1 MSVNWY
7 LSPKELN
14 RHLAHLGGVRAGV
27 KAATELQAMEKRAR
41 LAPHTANNA
50 AERARKG
57 GGVSRIVTEY
67 GATDGY
73 VLLDDP
79 DGKALIIEGKLSILR
94 G

>member
-1 MSVNWY
+1 MSVDWY

-27 KAATELQAMEKRAR
+27 KAATELQALEKRAR
-41 LAPHTANNA
+41 LAPHTAHNA
-50 AERARKG
+50 VERVRKHEG
-57 GGVSRIVTEY
+57 ATRITTDM
-67 GATDGY
+67 GSTDGY

>member
-1 MSVNWY
+1 MSVDWY

-14 RHLAHLGGVRAGV
+14 RHLSHMGGVKAGV

-50 AERARKG
+50 DGRERKHESAT
-57 GGVSRIVTEY
+57 RIVTEM
-67 GATDGY
+67 GSTDGY

>member
-14 RHLAHLGGVRAGV
+14 KHLAHMSGVRTGV

-41 LAPHTANNA
+41 LAPHTAHNA
-50 AERARKG
+50 VERERKHEAAT
-57 GGVSRIVTEY
+57 RIVTEM
-67 GATDGY
+67 GSTDGY

>member
-1 MSVNWY
+1 MSVHWH
-7 LSPKELN
+7 LSTEELN
-14 RHLAHLGGVRAGV
+14 RHLAHMGGVKSGV

-41 LAPHTANNA
+41 LAPHTAHNSI
-50 AERARKG
+50 ERERKHEG
-57 GGVSRIVTEY
+57 ASRIITEF
-67 GATDGY
+67 GSTDGY

>member
-1 MSVNWY
+1 MSVDWY

-14 RHLAHLGGVRAGV
+14 RYLAHLGGVRGAV
-27 KAATELQAMEKRAR
+27 RAETETQAAEKSAR

-57 GGVSRIVTEY
+57 ESATYIETEF
-67 GATDGY
+67 GSTDGY
-73 VLLDDP
+73 VLLNDP
-79 DGKALIIEGKLSILR
+79 DGKALVIEGKLSILR

>member
-1 MSVNWY
+1 MSVDWK

-14 RHLAHLGGVRAGV
+14 RHLARLGGVRGAV
-27 KAATELQAMEKRAR
+27 RAETETQAAEKRAR
-41 LAPHTANNA
+41 LAPHTANNT

-57 GGVSRIVTEY
+57 ESATSIKTEF
-67 GATDGY
+67 GSTDGY
-73 VLLDDP
+73 VMLDDP

>member
-1 MSVNWY
+1 MSVDWY

-14 RHLAHLGGVRAGV
+14 KHLAHMGGVRAGV

-41 LAPHTANNA
+41 LAPHTVNNA

-57 GGVSRIVTEY
+57 ESATSIKSEFGS
-67 GATDGY
+67 TDGY

>member
-1 MSVNWY
+1 MSVDWK

-14 RHLAHLGGVRAGV
+14 RHLAHLGGVRGAV
-27 KAATELQAMEKRAR
+27 RAETEAQAAEKRAR
-41 LAPHTANNA
+41 LAPHTAHNT
-50 AERARKG
+50 EGRARKG
-57 GGVSRIVTEY
+57 EAAARIETEF
-67 GATDGY
+67 GSTDGY